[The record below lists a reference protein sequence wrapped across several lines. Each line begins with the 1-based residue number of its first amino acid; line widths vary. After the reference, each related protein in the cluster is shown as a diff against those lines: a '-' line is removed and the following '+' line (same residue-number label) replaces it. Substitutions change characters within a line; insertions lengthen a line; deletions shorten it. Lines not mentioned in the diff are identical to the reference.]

1 MVTSTS
7 SGLSVP
13 DWPTTYGHNMFTY
26 PLARMTGPIFY
37 EHGHRL
43 IASTVGFLT
52 IGLAL
57 FIWRVDPRRWMRRL
71 GLIALAVVIV
81 QGVLGGLTVLYLLP
95 ASISIGHAGLAQIFF
110 CLTIAIGLFTSKTWR
125 RPAVAPV
132 EDRAFRRGCTVLT
145 ITIYVQ
151 ILIGATMRHLG
162 AGLAIPDFPLSFG
175 RLLPPA
181 WPLPVAIHFAHRA
194 GALIVTIAI
203 IALARYLWSR
213 HPDRRELTRPMLV
226 LLFAVL
232 VQVTLGAL
240 VVLTLKQPVVNTL
253 HVATGATVL
262 ATSLVLAL
270 RAHRVRFGH

>member
-13 DWPTTYGHNMFTY
+13 DWPTTYGHNMFTF
-26 PLARMTGPIFY
+26 PLAGMVGGIFY

-52 IGLAL
+52 IGLAV

-81 QGVLGGLTVLYLLP
+81 QGVLGGLTVLYFLP
-95 ASISIGHAGLAQIFF
+95 APISIGHAGLAQLFF
-110 CLTIAIGLFTSKTWR
+110 CLTIAIALFTSKTWR
-125 RPAVAPV
+125 SASAAVDDPRLRR
-132 EDRAFRRGCTVLT
+132 DSAFIT
-145 ITIYVQ
+145 IAIYVQ

-181 WPLPVAIHFAHRA
+181 WPLPVAIHFTHRA
-194 GALIVTIAI
+194 GALIVIIAI
-203 IALARYLWSR
+203 VAMARYIRSR

-226 LLFAVL
+226 LFFAVL
-232 VQVTLGAL
+232 AQATLGAL
-240 VVLTLKQPVVNTL
+240 VVLTLKQPIVNTL
-253 HVATGATVL
+253 HVATGALVL
-262 ATSLVLAL
+262 GTSLVLTL
-270 RAHRVRFGH
+270 RAFRVRFDR